1 MFDMLQ
7 LIIKNYKKI
16 LFILFLFFVCV
27 AGYYFYFSKKD
38 LIDKHFFAFNIGFI
52 SEINNEFLIISI
64 DSQDPLQE
72 NKEKKKKYQ
81 IDKSTTVFRELNQVK
96 SEKEFREEEIIFKNY
111 LLSDVENKN
120 NIEAPSWYKVEKII
134 YTDLKIGDNVKV
146 YYDNEDMA
154 VKIIL
159 LKKSF
164 NNNDD
169 QYIKLDSRQI
179 LRIDKINKIIEIKK
193 TDAFLEED
201 LVKKN
206 IIKISNSTQFFKR
219 RIKDNQE
226 FLKEQEEFNKKI
238 QELKNLNQG
247 IEQIKAPER
256 FIVDG
261 YSFDS
266 LIVGDKILVNYGTT
280 DDNKDINAEKI
291 ITD

>member
-96 SEKEFREEEIIFKNY
+96 SEKEFREEEI
-111 LLSDVENKN
+111 
-120 NIEAPSWYKVEKII
+120 
-134 YTDLKIGDNVKV
+134 
-146 YYDNEDMA
+146 
-154 VKIIL
+154 L

-169 QYIKLDSRQI
+169 QYIKLDSRQSLSVYGEI

-201 LVKKN
+201 LVKLWYN
-206 IIKISNSTQFFKR
+206 R
-219 RIKDNQE
+219 
-226 FLKEQEEFNKKI
+226 
-238 QELKNLNQG
+238 
-247 IEQIKAPER
+247 
-256 FIVDG
+256 
-261 YSFDS
+261 
-266 LIVGDKILVNYGTT
+266 
-280 DDNKDINAEKI
+280 
-291 ITD
+291 